1 MLQWARHVWGRVIV
15 NFASN
20 LNMKDR
26 ESLLLYLGVALL
38 CAACFALGLAV
49 GRTTA
54 PVTEAPSSTAN
65 PSSAMRSAQSSATP
79 DR

>member
-1 MLQWARHVWGRVIV
+1 MRCARRIRGRVIV

-26 ESLLLYLGVALL
+26 QSLLLYLGVVLL

-54 PVTEAPSSTAN
+54 PVTEVPSSTAN